1 MRSAPAIA
9 FDYRPSRLIAVAGGI
24 ISVLALLGIAA
35 SGLPMIVKLVLS
47 VIAIFYGV
55 INLRRYSDS
64 NIVRIAHGA
73 SGWCLVDREG
83 REWIVELKD
92 HVHRGLLMVLVFS
105 GEDLPTRRFVF
116 VPDNIDRETCRRLLL
131 VLAAGD
137 GKAR

>member
-24 ISVLALLGIAA
+24 ISALALLGIAA
-35 SGLPMIVKLVLS
+35 SGLPMILKFVLS
-47 VIAIFYGV
+47 MLALFYGV
-55 INLRRYSDS
+55 IHLRRYLDS
-64 NIVRIAHGA
+64 NIVRLAHGA
-73 SGWCLVDREG
+73 SGWSLVDREG
-83 REWIVELKD
+83 REWVVKLED

-105 GEDLPTRRFVF
+105 GEDSPKRRFVF
-116 VPDNIDRETCRRLLL
+116 VPDNIDGKTRRRLLL